1 MRFPVGG
8 TNCGAL
14 GWSFFAI
21 PLFSIPLFSIRC
33 GLFVAAGQHGV
44 LLYNGFVAEEVF
56 AEAVEV
62 DSAADGCGAV
72 HGEDVVGM
80 LLDALQAGPV
90 ALLAHGVVEA
100 VGDGGIAGYA
110 AVAILVEAVPISRL
124 TVTSSKKRRRGCAA
138 SGSCGTAPGGVGLR

>member
-1 MRFPVGG
+1 MKSALEKLRFPIGG
-8 TNCGAL
+8 NNCGEL

-21 PLFSIPLFSIRC
+21 PFFAIPFFAIRC

-62 DSAADGCGAV
+62 DSAAEGRGAV

-80 LLDALQAGPV
+80 LLDALQAGRY
-90 ALLAHGVVEA
+90 LF
-100 VGDGGIAGYA
+100 
-110 AVAILVEAVPISRL
+110 SFC
-124 TVTSSKKRRRGCAA
+124 SS
-138 SGSCGTAPGGVGLR
+138 

>member
-1 MRFPVGG
+1 M
-8 TNCGAL
+8 
-14 GWSFFAI
+14 GWSFF
-21 PLFSIPLFSIRC
+21 SIRFFSIRC

-62 DSAADGCGAV
+62 DSAAEGRGAV

>member
-1 MRFPVGG
+1 MKSALKKLRFPVGG
-8 TNCGAL
+8 NNCGAL

-21 PLFSIPLFSIRC
+21 PFFAIPFFAIRC

-62 DSAADGCGAV
+62 DSAAEGRGAV

-80 LLDALQAGPV
+80 LLDALQAGRY
-90 ALLAHGVVEA
+90 LF
-100 VGDGGIAGYA
+100 
-110 AVAILVEAVPISRL
+110 SFC
-124 TVTSSKKRRRGCAA
+124 SS
-138 SGSCGTAPGGVGLR
+138 

>member
-1 MRFPVGG
+1 MKSALKKLRFPIKEVLEKLRFPVGG
-8 TNCGAL
+8 NNCGAL
-14 GWSFFAI
+14 GWSFFSI
-21 PLFSIPLFSIRC
+21 PLFSIPLFAIRC

-62 DSAADGCGAV
+62 DSAAEGCGAV

-90 ALLAHGVVEA
+90 AF
-100 VGDGGIAGYA
+100 
-110 AVAILVEAVPISRL
+110 
-124 TVTSSKKRRRGCAA
+124 
-138 SGSCGTAPGGVGLR
+138 LRMAL

>member
-1 MRFPVGG
+1 MKSALEKLRFPIGG
-8 TNCGAL
+8 NNCGAL

-21 PLFSIPLFSIRC
+21 PFFAIPFFAIPFFAIRC

-62 DSAADGCGAV
+62 DSAAEGCGAV

-80 LLDALQAGPV
+80 LLDALQAGRY
-90 ALLAHGVVEA
+90 LF
-100 VGDGGIAGYA
+100 
-110 AVAILVEAVPISRL
+110 SFC
-124 TVTSSKKRRRGCAA
+124 SS
-138 SGSCGTAPGGVGLR
+138 

>member
-1 MRFPVGG
+1 MKSALEKLRFPIGG
-8 TNCGAL
+8 NNCGAL

-21 PLFSIPLFSIRC
+21 PFFAIPFFAIRC

-62 DSAADGCGAV
+62 DSAAEGCGAV

-80 LLDALQAGPV
+80 LLDALQAGRY
-90 ALLAHGVVEA
+90 LF
-100 VGDGGIAGYA
+100 
-110 AVAILVEAVPISRL
+110 SFC
-124 TVTSSKKRRRGCAA
+124 SS
-138 SGSCGTAPGGVGLR
+138 

>member
-1 MRFPVGG
+1 MWRVGVVILRHPPLRHLRHPPLRHPPLRHPLRPVRRGR
-8 TNCGAL
+8 TAWCA
-14 GWSFFAI
+14 S
-21 PLFSIPLFSIRC
+21 
-33 GLFVAAGQHGV
+33 
-44 LLYNGFVAEEVF
+44 LYNGFVAEEVF

>member
-1 MRFPVGG
+1 MVILRHPP
-8 TNCGAL
+8 
-14 GWSFFAI
+14 SSPSPFFA
-21 PLFSIPLFSIRC
+21 IRC
-33 GLFVAAGQHGV
+33 GLFVAAGQHDV

-90 ALLAHGVVEA
+90 SIFVLLLIASLFSSFGCKITKEVCQIQAHLQ
-100 VGDGGIAGYA
+100 YC
-110 AVAILVEAVPISRL
+110 LVISMIFL
-124 TVTSSKKRRRGCAA
+124 YF
-138 SGSCGTAPGGVGLR
+138 